1 MFIFI
6 YAVINNTINH
16 DRSKGAT
23 VVIVVVVGGFCFVF
37 LNVMPPPMERFF
49 ATF

>member
-1 MFIFI
+1 MFVFI

-23 VVIVVVVGGFCFVF
+23 VVIVIVVGVFV
-37 LNVMPPPMERFF
+37 LFF
-49 ATF
+49 